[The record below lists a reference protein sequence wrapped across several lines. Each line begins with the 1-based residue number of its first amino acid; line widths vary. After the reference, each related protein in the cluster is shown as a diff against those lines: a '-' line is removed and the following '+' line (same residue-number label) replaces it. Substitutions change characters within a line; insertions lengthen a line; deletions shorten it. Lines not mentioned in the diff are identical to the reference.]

1 MFSQQQGDFSTY
13 IMVTGILE
21 LCDLVQTASP
31 VRWEIKPILAAEI
44 VVKKFNGQE
53 ESGTSAAEPDVLCHR
68 LAVLT
73 SPNSHPIH
81 LPSAP
86 ELLSLLNNF
95 CSPGCFHQKSSKAIH
110 LVLR

>member
-44 VVKKFNGQE
+44 VVKKFNGQQ
-53 ESGTSAAEPDVLCHR
+53 ESGGLAPAEPSRATATGPRPRNQTC
-68 LAVLT
+68 
-73 SPNSHPIH
+73 
-81 LPSAP
+81 
-86 ELLSLLNNF
+86 
-95 CSPGCFHQKSSKAIH
+95 CAIAW
-110 LVLR
+110 LF